1 MKTQVRRD
9 NSGVAPQD
17 VRQRQ
22 ARVWLRTLTSGDVK
36 PWDAEAFRRWLSASP
51 GNKEAF
57 HEVRQRWAA
66 LKPGVGALLRT
77 DPQAAGFHARTL
89 SGSPFGRRAFL
100 GAAVGA
106 AAVAGMAVWHPPARL
121 WPAPGEWGADL
132 RTATGE
138 QQALTL
144 GDGVHITLNT
154 QTSIRQRVA
163 SEGAVGMD
171 LLAGEA
177 AVDMP
182 ARRAPFS
189 VMAGEGRTLAE
200 VGHFEVRYLAGK
212 VRVTCVEGSV
222 RVVHPAG
229 QRMLQAAQQL
239 VYDAVSVS
247 GVAGVNTADASAWR
261 KGELVF
267 SNTRLSDV
275 LDEINR
281 YRAGRVVLLNDN
293 VRNSPVSGRFVIKA
307 LDSALSQLQHSFD
320 LHARALPG
328 GLLLLS

>member
-1 MKTQVRRD
+1 MKTPVRRD
-9 NSGVAPQD
+9 NSGIAHQD

-57 HEVRQRWAA
+57 HEVRQRWEA
-66 LKPGVGALLRT
+66 LKPGVGELLRT
-77 DPQAAGFHARTL
+77 DPQAASFHARTL
-89 SGSPFGRRAFL
+89 SGSSFGRRAFL

-106 AAVAGMAVWHPPARL
+106 AAVAGMAVLHPPARL
-121 WPAPGEWGADL
+121 WPSPGEWRADL

-144 GDGVHITLNT
+144 GDGVNITLNT

-163 SEGAVGMD
+163 SEGVIGMD

-177 AVDMP
+177 AVDML
-182 ARRAPFS
+182 ARRHPFS

-229 QRMLQAAQQL
+229 QRTLQAAQQL
-239 VYDAVSVS
+239 VYDVVSVS
-247 GVAGVNTADASAWR
+247 GVAGVNTADTSAWR

-281 YRAGRVVLLNDN
+281 YRAGRVVLLNDS
-293 VRNSPVSGRFVIKA
+293 VRNNPVSGRFVIKA

-320 LHARALPG
+320 LRARALPG